1 MTDERQDD
9 QLWPALEQLPR
20 GSGVIVR
27 HYSLAE
33 SDRRILIARIRRM
46 ADTRGL
52 VMVTAG
58 SARLARTSHAD
69 GFHARSAH
77 RGPPDLI
84 RTVAVHNLAELRLAE
99 QIGAD
104 LVFVSPVFPTASH
117 PGASS
122 LGPARFGEIVR
133 QSRIPVIALGG
144 MTNRRAQSLAGF
156 DIYGWAAIG
165 ALTPDRN

>member
-1 MTDERQDD
+1 
-9 QLWPALEQLPR
+9 
-20 GSGVIVR
+20 
-27 HYSLAE
+27 
-33 SDRRILIARIRRM
+33 
-46 ADTRGL
+46 
-52 VMVTAG
+52 MVTAG
-58 SARLARTSHAD
+58 SARLARTSRAD

-99 QIGAD
+99 RIGAD

-117 PGASS
+117 PGAAS

-144 MTNRRAQSLAGF
+144 MTNRRAQSLEGF
-156 DIYGWAAIG
+156 DFYGWAAIG